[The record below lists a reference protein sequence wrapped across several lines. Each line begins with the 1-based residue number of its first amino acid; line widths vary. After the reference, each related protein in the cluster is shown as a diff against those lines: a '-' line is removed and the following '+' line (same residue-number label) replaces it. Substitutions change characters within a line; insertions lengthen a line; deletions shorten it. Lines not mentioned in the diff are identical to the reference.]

1 MSRAV
6 GRAVGK
12 ISLGGRRSCEDQVV
26 TRREERDN
34 NQDELPAIFQHS
46 RRVFL
51 KQGQARGGF
60 LVVQ

>member
-1 MSRAV
+1 MSRTVSRAV
-6 GRAVGK
+6 DK

-51 KQGQARGGF
+51 
-60 LVVQ
+60 

>member
-6 GRAVGK
+6 GRAVSK

-34 NQDELPAIFQHS
+34 NQGEQFSNIPEEC
-46 RRVFL
+46 FL
-51 KQGQARGGF
+51 NRDKPEEGF
-60 LVVQ
+60 